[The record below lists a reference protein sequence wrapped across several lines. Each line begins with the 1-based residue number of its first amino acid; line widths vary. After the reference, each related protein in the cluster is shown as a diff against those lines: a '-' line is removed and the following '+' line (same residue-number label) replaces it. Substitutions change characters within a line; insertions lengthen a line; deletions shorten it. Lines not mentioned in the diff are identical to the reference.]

1 MKVSVSKALKVA
13 SLVAF
18 VAAAFG
24 NTVLGHSG
32 LELVAA
38 GLALHTGAGT
48 VKKVLK

>member
-1 MKVSVSKALKVA
+1 MNVSVSKAFKVA

-38 GLALHTGAGT
+38 GLALNSGAG
-48 VKKVLK
+48 VAKKVLK